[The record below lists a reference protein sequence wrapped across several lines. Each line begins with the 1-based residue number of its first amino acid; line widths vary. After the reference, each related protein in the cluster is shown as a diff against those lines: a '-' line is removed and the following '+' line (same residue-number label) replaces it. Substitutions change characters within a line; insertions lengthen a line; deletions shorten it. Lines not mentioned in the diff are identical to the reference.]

1 MLKIHFLSPKV
12 DWEKKGK
19 KCMCTYD
26 NIEMDLC
33 IDIKLFILMW

>member
-1 MLKIHFLSPKV
+1 M
-12 DWEKKGK
+12 EKKKEK